1 MYFDIIVTDFLEIVA
16 ALSGSYYLSKIN
28 NQAIRIFVYYLWLT
42 VCVELLSLYAFLF
55 LNNYDLN
62 WFIDLK
68 NSVFCSNTWLQNIY
82 SFLAIGLLGL
92 FYSNLMSSRVF
103 KTIIRVVF
111 LAYSGFAFAF
121 FIVTDAFFVK
131 SLPYNFILGTLAI
144 CIYVI
149 LYFVELLRNDQL
161 LTYYKLP
168 AFYISIA
175 LLLWYLCVT
184 PLFIFDSFFYAM
196 NTNFVSFRRSL
207 LLTINICTYS
217 CFTFG
222 FLYPLSKRG

>member
-1 MYFDIIVTDFLEIVA
+1 MEILA
-16 ALSGSYYLSKIN
+16 ALSGSYYLSKVN
-28 NQAIRIFVYYLWLT
+28 NPVVKIFVYYLWVT
-42 VCVELLSLYAFLF
+42 VCIELLGLYGFLF

-68 NSVFCSNTWLQNIY
+68 NSVLCSNTWLYNIY

-103 KTIIRVVF
+103 KTIIRAVF
-111 LAYSGFAFAF
+111 LAYSGFAFVF

-131 SLPYNFILGTLAI
+131 SLPYSFIFGTVTI
-144 CIYVI
+144 CIYVV
-149 LYFVELLRNDQL
+149 LYFVELLRSDQL

-175 LLLWYLCVT
+175 LMLWYLCVT
-184 PLFIFDSFFYAM
+184 PLFIFDSFFYTM

-217 CFTFG
+217 CFIFG